1 MLGFIGGGGL
11 MASQTP
17 KELFDQGKEILDFA
31 VSGGGGTFR
40 GDSLEAKKYYIQA
53 KGYFEKACE
62 LNYAKGCVSLGG
74 LYEGENLVIG
84 EKNPR
89 LKERLKKAIQ
99 YYSKACDLKDG
110 DGCGFLGISYEYGYS
125 GVVKKDFKKA
135 IQYYV
140 KACELDNGNACLG
153 ILLRSYDGKVNK
165 QEAVQ
170 YLSKACE
177 SNSGEGCYELGVF
190 YQGEKD
196 KDLKKA
202 VQYYSKA
209 CELQNSMGC
218 SSLGDMHYI
227 GESVVKNKKQA
238 MEKFEKACELGY
250 KQACKTVSYQTLCEQ
265 GVGETCEIVSLMV
278 RCRLRGDLKACGM
291 EYDKEKALG
300 F

>member
-170 YLSKACE
+170 YLSKACD
-177 SNSGEGCYELGVF
+177 
-190 YQGEKD
+190 Q
-196 KDLKKA
+196 
-202 VQYYSKA
+202 
-209 CELQNSMGC
+209 
-218 SSLGDMHYI
+218 I
-227 GESVVKNKKQA
+227 VVKGVMNW
-238 MEKFEKACELGY
+238 GY
-250 KQACKTVSYQTLCEQ
+250 SIKVRKTKT
-265 GVGETCEIVSLMV
+265 
-278 RCRLRGDLKACGM
+278 
-291 EYDKEKALG
+291 
-300 F
+300 